1 MHIVFSDAMECNLD
15 ARGKATRLV
24 SGTLGV
30 LFGIVLGL
38 LFLFDVTSWHLLPY
52 IIAASIFGGGFAIF
66 EGWSGWCIVRAIGI
80 RTPL

>member
-1 MHIVFSDAMECNLD
+1 MECNLD

-24 SGTLGV
+24 SGGIGV
-30 LFGIVLGL
+30 LFGIVLGA

-52 IIAASIFGGGFAIF
+52 ISAASIFGGGFAIF
-66 EGWSGWCIVRAIGI
+66 EGWSGWCVIRAIGI